1 MTRSQPGPGLAQG
14 GDWVRILVTNDDG
27 IQAPGLRVLAR
38 ELAGLGSVLVVAPDR
53 ERSGTG
59 HGITVHTPLRVTPVD
74 WGEGIQA
81 FTLNGTPADCVKL
94 GIDALADGPCDL
106 VMSGVNRGPNL
117 GTDVLYSGTVSGAVE
132 GYLQGLPALAV
143 SLDSFTSR
151 EQAYVPAARLAR
163 NLAEKL
169 LGLEAPLLLNVN
181 VPAPRAE
188 GPAKGVRIT
197 RLGVRR
203 YRDVFHRRT
212 DPRGKAYY
220 WLAGRAVD
228 LDQGPDTDASAVREG
243 YISVTPIHFDLTHH
257 EMIQTLKGW
266 DWSFLLSPA

>member
-1 MTRSQPGPGLAQG
+1 
-14 GDWVRILVTNDDG
+14 VRILVTNDDG

-106 VMSGVNRGPNL
+106 VISGVNRGPNL

-151 EQAYVPAARLAR
+151 EEAYVPAARLAR

-181 VPAPRAE
+181 VPGDGQAR
-188 GPAKGVRIT
+188 GIQIT
-197 RLGVRR
+197 RLGVRK
-203 YRDVFHRRT
+203 YRNVFDRRE
-212 DPRGKAYY
+212 DPRGRTYY
-220 WLAGRAVD
+220 WLAGEAVD
-228 LDQGPDTDASAVREG
+228 LDLSPGTDARALQDG
-243 YISVTPIHFDLTHH
+243 YISITPLRFDLTDRDAMAQIRSW
-257 EMIQTLKGW
+257 EGELWTSLDGK
-266 DWSFLLSPA
+266 A